1 MERKIVLK
9 QDILDALL
17 SVGVS
22 KGQTIM
28 VHTSLS
34 SRSLGGTGRLV
45 AIDTG

>member
-28 VHTSLS
+28 
-34 SRSLGGTGRLV
+34 RSLGGTGRLV